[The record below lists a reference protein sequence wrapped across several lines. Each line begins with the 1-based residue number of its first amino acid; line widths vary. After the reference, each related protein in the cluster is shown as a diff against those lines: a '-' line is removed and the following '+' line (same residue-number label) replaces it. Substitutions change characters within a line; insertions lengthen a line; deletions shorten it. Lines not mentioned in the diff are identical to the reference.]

1 MTPRPL
7 CPNRAV
13 SESDAPPWMAPLS
26 SSCSGAVATAHWHML
41 GPLRSCYSPAGARQP
56 EAPGP
61 LSLSLRIRP
70 HRRRSPSPQASCVQD
85 APLAQ

>member
-13 SESDAPPWMAPLS
+13 SESDAPPWMAPFKFKLLRRGGH
-26 SSCSGAVATAHWHML
+26 CALAHARTAAQL
-41 GPLRSCYSPAGARQP
+41 LLAAGARQP